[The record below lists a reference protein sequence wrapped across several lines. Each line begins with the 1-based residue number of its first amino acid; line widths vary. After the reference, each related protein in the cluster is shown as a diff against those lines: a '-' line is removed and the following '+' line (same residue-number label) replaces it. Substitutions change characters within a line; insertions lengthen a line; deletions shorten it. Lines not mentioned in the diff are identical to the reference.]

1 MEKNQIHIPR
11 EVIVVEGRDDSKRL
25 MEVFGPKVKL
35 IETGGSAINAATLE
49 RIKQAAEQFGVIVFT
64 DPDVQGQRIR
74 QIITQNVPTAKQAYL
89 SRQDARGKSY
99 VGSLGV
105 EHASKESI
113 LKALEELATPASE
126 NLQRELST
134 QELMQLGLTN
144 HPLAGVR
151 RKAVAERFHLG
162 HVNAKQLQKQL
173 ALYQVDY
180 AELFE
185 FIEELNHKSE

>member
-89 SRQDARGKSY
+89 SRQDARGKSS

-185 FIEELNHKSE
+185 FIEELNHRSE